1 MKKVEHIIQ
10 NLSPSDALA
19 ILNILV
25 KEDEQVASRIAEIA
39 SMYLAEVDL
48 EDVAFSIQDEMNF
61 LEVEEVWDRAGN
73 TRHGYVDVADAVD
86 QIIGEILEPYLQE
99 LKKYHQLEMSRE
111 AMLMCKGLLK
121 GLYLFER
128 ESTSEF
134 KDWAADAPIVFAE
147 EVVME
152 WKSGHPSSDDISAM
166 KGFISDELG
175 CWGAGLL

>member
-25 KEDEQVASRIAEIA
+25 KEEEQVASRIAEIA
-39 SMYLAEVDL
+39 SMYLAEVDS
-48 EDVAFSIQDEMNF
+48 EDIAFSIQDEMNH
-61 LEVEEVWDRAGN
+61 LEVEEVWYRAGH
-73 TRHGYVDVADAVD
+73 TRHGYVDIADAAG
-86 QIIGEILEPYLQE
+86 QMIEEILEPYLQE

-134 KDWAADAPIVFAE
+134 KDWAVDAPIIFAE
-147 EVVME
+147 EVVIA
-152 WKSGHPSSDDISAM
+152 WQSGQPSSDDISAM

-175 CWGAGLL
+175 GWGARLL